1 VKTLVVEDDP
11 RTRRALAEL
20 LVELGHEAAEA
31 GSVAEA
37 AAAYRDAPP
46 DVAIVDLGLPDGDGL
61 DLVREAPA
69 GTAVLVLTGQ
79 GSVRSAVEAMKAGAH
94 DFFVK
99 PLRPPQLRAA
109 LEHLGGRRAR
119 PAVPSAGTAAEG
131 DREGEGEREGLAGL
145 LGASA
150 PMQDVTRL
158 LARVAVSDA
167 PVFLYGESGTGKEV
181 AARTLHA
188 LSRRA
193 SGPFVGVNCGAISPN
208 LVESEL
214 FGHEKGSFTGAERR
228 REGTFELARRGT
240 LFLDEVT
247 ETPLEMQVK
256 LLRVLETK
264 AFRRVGGT
272 EERDV
277 DVRVVASS
285 NRDVLEA
292 VASGAFRED
301 LYYRLAVFPLR
312 LPPLRERLSDVPIL
326 AREFLARIEA
336 EERRGLADFEPA
348 ALEALRRHAW
358 PGNVRELR
366 NVVHRAYV
374 LSDPP
379 AVSLEATEAVL
390 AAPAPMTPGAA
401 GAEDALVVPVRVG
414 DTAEAAERKL
424 IEATLAAVGGDKRAA
439 AEMLGLSIK
448 TIYNKVRSWGGA

>member
-1 VKTLVVEDDP
+1 
-11 RTRRALAEL
+11 
-20 LVELGHEAAEA
+20 
-31 GSVAEA
+31 
-37 AAAYRDAPP
+37 
-46 DVAIVDLGLPDGDGL
+46 
-61 DLVREAPA
+61 
-69 GTAVLVLTGQ
+69 
-79 GSVRSAVEAMKAGAH
+79 
-94 DFFVK
+94 
-99 PLRPPQLRAA
+99 
-109 LEHLGGRRAR
+109 
-119 PAVPSAGTAAEG
+119 
-131 DREGEGEREGLAGL
+131 
-145 LGASA
+145 
-150 PMQDVTRL
+150 MQEVMRL
-158 LARVAVSDA
+158 LSRVAVSDA
-167 PVFLYGESGTGKEV
+167 PVFLYGEGGTGKEV

-214 FGHEKGSFTGAERR
+214 FGHEKGAFTGAERR

-264 AFRRVGGT
+264 SFRRVGGT

-292 VASGAFRED
+292 VGSGVFRED

-312 LPPLRERLSDVPIL
+312 LPPLRERLSDVPVL

-336 EERRGLADFEPA
+336 EERRDIVDIEPA
-348 ALEALRRHAW
+348 ALDVLRKHSW

-390 AAPAPMTPGAA
+390 AAPAPLPPGSGSGA
-401 GAEDALVVPVRVG
+401 GSGLVVPIRVG
-414 DTAEAAERKL
+414 DTAKAAERKL
-424 IEATLAAVGGDKRAA
+424 IEATIAAVGGDKRVA
-439 AEMLGLSIK
+439 AEMLGLSLK
-448 TIYNKVRSWGGA
+448 TVYNKVRSWGEA

>member
-1 VKTLVVEDDP
+1 MKALVVEDDP
-11 RTRRALAEL
+11 RTRRGLAEL
-20 LVELGHEAAEA
+20 LGELGHDVVEA

-37 AAAYRDAPP
+37 VAAWRNAPP
-46 DVAIVDLGLPDGDGL
+46 DFAVVDLGLPDGDGL
-61 DLVREAPA
+61 DLVRDAPE

-79 GSVRSAVEAMKAGAH
+79 GSVRNAVEAMKAGAH
-94 DFFVK
+94 DFLVK
-99 PLRPPQLRAA
+99 PLRPSQLRAA
-109 LEHLGGRRAR
+109 LDHLAGRADR
-119 PAVPSAGTAAEG
+119 PAPSPERPAGEEIG
-131 DREGEGEREGLAGL
+131 GL
-145 LGASA
+145 LGSSP
-150 PMQDVTRL
+150 PMREVTRL

-214 FGHEKGSFTGAERR
+214 FGHEKGAFTGAERR

-247 ETPLEMQVK
+247 ETPVEMQVK

-264 AFRRVGGT
+264 SFRRVGGT

-292 VASGAFRED
+292 VAAGAFRED

-312 LPPLRERLSDVPIL
+312 LPPLRERLADVPVL
-326 AREFLARIEA
+326 ALEFLARIEA
-336 EERRGLADFEPA
+336 EERRGIDGFEPA
-348 ALEALRRHAW
+348 ALEALGRHAW

-379 AVSLEATEAVL
+379 AVSLEAAEAVL
-390 AAPAPMTPGAA
+390 AAPAPLPPG
-401 GAEDALVVPVRVG
+401 GGGGGDALLVPVRVG
-414 DTAEAAERKL
+414 DTAKAAERKL
-424 IEATLAAVGGDKRAA
+424 IEATVAALGGDKRAA
-439 AEMLGLSIK
+439 AEMLGLSLK
-448 TIYNKVRSWGGA
+448 TVYNKLRAWGGP

>member
-1 VKTLVVEDDP
+1 MRTLVVEDDP

-20 LVELGHEAAEA
+20 LVELGHEAIEA
-31 GSVAEA
+31 GSMAEA
-37 AAAYRDAPP
+37 SALYRSAPP

-79 GSVRSAVEAMKAGAH
+79 GSVRNAVEAMKAGAH

-109 LEHLGGRRAR
+109 LEHLGGRKARSEGTPEGPGGPERAE
-119 PAVPSAGTAAEG
+119 ATAGAG
-131 DREGEGEREGLAGL
+131 PAGL
-145 LGASA
+145 LGTSA
-150 PMQDVTRL
+150 PMQEVTRL

-326 AREFLARIEA
+326 AREFLARVEA
-336 EERRGLADFEPA
+336 EERRGVAGIEPA

-379 AVSLEATEAVL
+379 AISLEATEAVL
-390 AAPAPMTPGAA
+390 AAPAPIAPGTTA
-401 GAEDALVVPVRVG
+401 GTGDALLVHVRVG
-414 DTAEAAERKL
+414 DTARDAERKL

-448 TIYNKVRSWGGA
+448 TVYNKVRSWGGA

>member
-1 VKTLVVEDDP
+1 MKALVVEDDP
-11 RTRRALAEL
+11 GTRRALAEL
-20 LVELGHEAAEA
+20 LDELGHESAEA
-31 GSVAEA
+31 ASVAEGLA
-37 AAAYRDAPP
+37 AFRRAAP

-61 DLVREAPA
+61 DLVRSAPE

-79 GSVRSAVEAMKAGAH
+79 GSVRNAVEAMKAGAY
-94 DFFVK
+94 DFLVK
-99 PLRPPQLRAA
+99 PLRPSQLRAT
-109 LEHLGGRRAR
+109 LDHLGDR
-119 PAVPSAGTAAEG
+119 PARAPSPPERSITESPA
-131 DREGEGEREGLAGL
+131 REATGEV
-145 LGASA
+145 LGASP
-150 PMQDVTRL
+150 PMQEVMRL
-158 LARVAVSDA
+158 LCRVAVSDA

-181 AARTLHA
+181 VARALHA
-188 LSRRA
+188 RSRRA

-214 FGHEKGSFTGAERR
+214 FGHEKGAFTGAERR

-247 ETPLEMQVK
+247 ETPLDMQVK

-264 AFRRVGGT
+264 SFRRVGGT

-292 VASGAFRED
+292 VSAGTFRED

-312 LPPLRERLSDVPIL
+312 LPPLRERLGDVPLL
-326 AREFLARIEA
+326 AREFLARVEA
-336 EERRGLADFEPA
+336 EERRGIESLDPPA
-348 ALEALRRHAW
+348 LDALCRHAW

-379 AVSLEATEAVL
+379 SVSLEAAEAVL
-390 AAPAPMTPGAA
+390 AAPAPLAPGAS
-401 GAEDALVVPVRVG
+401 GSGSALVVPVRVG
-414 DTAEAAERKL
+414 DTAKAAERKL
-424 IEATLAAVGGDKRAA
+424 VEATVAALGGDKRAA
-439 AEMLGLSIK
+439 AEMLGLSLK
-448 TIYNKVRSWGGA
+448 TVYNKLRSWGGS

>member
-1 VKTLVVEDDP
+1 MKTLVVEDDP

-20 LVELGHEAAEA
+20 LAELGHEATEA
-31 GSVAEA
+31 GSVAEGFA
-37 AAAYRDAPP
+37 AFRRSTP

-61 DLVREAPA
+61 DLVRGAPQ

-79 GSVRSAVEAMKAGAH
+79 GSVRNAVEAMKAGAY
-94 DFFVK
+94 DFLVK
-99 PLRPPQLRAA
+99 PLRPAQLRAA
-109 LEHLGGRRAR
+109 LDHLGAR
-119 PAVPSAGTAAEG
+119 PSRAPAPPEHVAE
-131 DREGEGEREGLAGL
+131 ENLLREGLGQL
-145 LGASA
+145 LGSSP
-150 PMQDVTRL
+150 PMQEVLRL
-158 LARVAVSDA
+158 LTRVAASDA

-181 AARTLHA
+181 AARTLHER
-188 LSRRA
+188 SRRA
-193 SGPFVGVNCGAISPN
+193 AGPFVGVNCGAISPN

-214 FGHEKGSFTGAERR
+214 FGHEKGAFTGAERR

-264 AFRRVGGT
+264 SFRRVGGT

-292 VASGAFRED
+292 VSAGTFRED

-312 LPPLRERLSDVPIL
+312 LPPLRERLSDVPLL
-326 AREFLARIEA
+326 AQHFLVRIEA
-336 EERRGLADFEPA
+336 EEHRGIDGFEPA
-348 ALEALRRHAW
+348 ALDALRHHAW

-379 AVSLEATEAVL
+379 AVSLEAAEAVL
-390 AAPAPMTPGAA
+390 AAPAPLAPGSS
-401 GAEDALVVPVRVG
+401 GTGSALLVPVRVG
-414 DTAEAAERKL
+414 DTAKAAERKL
-424 IEATLAAVGGDKRAA
+424 IEATVVALGGDKRAA
-439 AEMLGLSIK
+439 AEMLGLSLK
-448 TIYNKVRSWGGA
+448 TVYTKLRSWGGS